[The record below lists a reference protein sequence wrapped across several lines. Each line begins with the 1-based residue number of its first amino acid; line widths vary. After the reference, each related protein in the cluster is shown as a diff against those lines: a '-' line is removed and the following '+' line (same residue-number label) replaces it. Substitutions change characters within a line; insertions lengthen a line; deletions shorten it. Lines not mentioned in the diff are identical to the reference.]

1 MTLRPRCFLPLVV
14 VAALAC
20 ANACVAQTATAPEA
34 RPDPHSAAISRDWIT
49 TKLQDAG
56 YTNVHDVEMQG
67 GVWKAEANDSSGA
80 DVEIKLDA
88 GDGHILGS
96 GKDADAGKQR

>member
-1 MTLRPRCFLPLVV
+1 MTLRPRFFLPVFL

-20 ANACVAQTATAPEA
+20 ADASVAQTATAPEA
-34 RPDPHSAAISRDWIT
+34 SQDQHSAAISREWIT

-80 DVEIKLDA
+80 DVEIKLEA
-88 GDGHILGS
+88 ADGHILGS
-96 GKDADAGKQR
+96 GKDAVGGKQR